1 MRQQIWDHGT
11 VLTGECPVSPA
22 LDGGVKGH
30 NIRGK
35 YLTGKP
41 RSLGR
46 GASILKFEFA
56 LLRRNPRPLRPWMNA
71 ERAPFEALKERSRVC
86 FGGFRPLK
94 HVEVPRLRAVTHFGV
109 QARALA
115 CGAPL
120 RILD

>member
-46 GASILKFEFA
+46 GASTLKFEFA
-56 LLRRNPRPLRPWMNA
+56 LLRRNLRPLRPWMNA

-94 HVEVPRLRAVTHFGV
+94 HVEEP
-109 QARALA
+109 RALA